1 MRFDLGLPE
10 VNFGNSDLL
19 ACAPCL
25 GADSTTV
32 LFRPS
37 VHRVSRVT
45 YSVHFSKCSF
55 LGNHGKITIN
65 GSPAFAELEILT
77 VFDLFEH
84 QNLDVTVTRTQ
95 SVQFRGPRHASPE
108 HSVEIVQ

>member
-1 MRFDLGLPE
+1 M
-10 VNFGNSDLL
+10 
-19 ACAPCL
+19 
-25 GADSTTV
+25 
-32 LFRPS
+32 
-37 VHRVSRVT
+37 SRVT

-77 VFDLFEH
+77 VFDLFER

-108 HSVEIVQ
+108 HSVEIVQYRDFYTHRNFLGVTVT